1 MQTKVSERHSS
12 VEQSKESDVMA
23 TAEVL
28 ATSATEG
35 VSVVMETAA
44 LSTGVLSL
52 SMDGRDES
60 CRD

>member
-1 MQTKVSERHSS
+1 
-12 VEQSKESDVMA
+12 MA
-23 TAEVL
+23 TAEVF
-28 ATSATEG
+28 AASATGGVSVVMETA